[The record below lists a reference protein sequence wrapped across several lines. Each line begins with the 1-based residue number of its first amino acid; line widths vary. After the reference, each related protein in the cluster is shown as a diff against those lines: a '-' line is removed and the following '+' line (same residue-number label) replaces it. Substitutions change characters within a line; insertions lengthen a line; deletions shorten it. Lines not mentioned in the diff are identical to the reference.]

1 MSTHNPTGWVRVQAE
16 VAGET
21 ATPSAVLRWRLV
33 RASRIVAC
41 DVLPCASRLHEKE
54 SGLCSMETH
63 GFASH
68 PQALV
73 CDGHRVEKEEKV
85 CYPSF
90 SSLTL

>member
-1 MSTHNPTGWVRVQAE
+1 MSAHNPTGWVRVQAE

-54 SGLCSMETH
+54 SGLCSMEAH

-68 PQALV
+68 PQALDTEWKRKKRSV
-73 CDGHRVEKEEKV
+73 I
-85 CYPSF
+85 PPF
-90 SSLTL
+90 LP